1 MKNLLFIACVLV
13 FLTNSTFGN
22 AFVDLE
28 KQLHDMPDDTI
39 KVNALLKLGGHY
51 CYTDADKAILF
62 LQEAIVLSASLT
74 YVEGLGAG
82 FLWQGRAYYYKDE
95 YEIALR
101 HLEKAREVFDKTND
115 REGMIRYH
123 RFVGTISNITG
134 NYPNA
139 IRNYQESIRISKQ
152 MAISKDTYLGYC
164 SLGNVYLDRCDPQT
178 AKEYFHEALA
188 LVHYIDEPGLVSIL
202 FSNLGKT
209 YELNNSL
216 DSALNFY
223 HKSLEKRMDDGG
235 TRMIASSEYSI
246 GSVLI
251 KMERFGKALQML
263 SSSKDKY
270 VTLHDDTG
278 VCINLIEICK
288 AFYHTGQTEEA
299 MKVAREAIALA
310 YKLNNPKLI
319 SDSYSGIAP
328 VMALAG
334 DYDLAYQY
342 MVMNNALKDSLALVN
357 REKIISELEVQFQT
371 ARKNDEI
378 RLLKSRNEIQ
388 HKNILILYISL
399 IASLIILVL
408 VFVLFRLK
416 SKSLK
421 RQKELYENEKT
432 IQDQENEIRE
442 KEQLLLKGQLE
453 SKNRELASK
462 ALEMLR
468 INETIGD
475 VIEQLE
481 MLRERTPSNEKVNQ
495 NINHIVSGL
504 ESQLKNN
511 SWNEFEKVF
520 TNIHSDFFRKLL
532 SACPDL
538 TSSEIKIAALLKLNL
553 STKEIAAITFK
564 SEAGIKSTRYRLRKK
579 LHLDNDESLIPYLM
593 KMD

>member
-1 MKNLLFIACVLV
+1 MKNLLFIAGVLV
-13 FLTNSTFGN
+13 FLTNSSLGI
-22 AFVDLE
+22 AFADLE
-28 KQLHDMPDDTI
+28 KQLPDMPDDTI
-39 KVNALLKLGGHY
+39 KVNTLLDLGSHY
-51 CYTDADKAILF
+51 CYTDVDKALLF
-62 LQEAIVLSASLT
+62 LQEAIVLSAGLN
-74 YVEGLGAG
+74 YMKGLGAG
-82 FLWQGRAYYYKDE
+82 FLWQGRTYYYKDE
-95 YEIALR
+95 YDIALR

-123 RFVGTISNITG
+123 RFVGTINNITG
-134 NYPNA
+134 NFPNA
-139 IRNYQESIRISKQ
+139 IRNFQESVKISKQ
-152 MAISKDTYLGYC
+152 MALSKDMYLGYC
-164 SLGNVYLDRCDPQT
+164 SLGNVYLGRNDHQT

-202 FSNLGKT
+202 FSNMGKA

-216 DSALNFY
+216 DSALIFY
-223 HKSLEKRMDDGG
+223 EKSLEKRWDDGG
-235 TRMIASSEYSI
+235 TRMIASSEYCI

-251 KMERFGKALQML
+251 KLGRFGEALQIL

-270 VTLHDDTG
+270 VKLQDDTG
-278 VCINLIEICK
+278 VCINLIEISK
-288 AFYHTGQTEEA
+288 AIYHTGHTDEA
-299 MKVAREAIALA
+299 MIVAREAMALA
-310 YKLNNPKLI
+310 NKLNNPKLI
-319 SDSYSGIAP
+319 SDTYSGIAP
-328 VMALAG
+328 VMAWAG
-334 DYDLAYQY
+334 YYDLAYQY

-388 HKNILILYISL
+388 HKNILLLYVSL
-399 IASLIILVL
+399 IGSLVILVL

-421 RQKELYENEKT
+421 RQKELYESEKT

-481 MLRERTPSNEKVNQ
+481 MIRERAPSNEKVNQ

-520 TNIHSDFFRKLL
+520 TNIHSEFFRKLL